1 MDKYEY
7 TIKTEQ
13 IKKLV
18 SEHNYRDALEIV
30 DEIDWR
36 RVRNVSMLTMAADVY
51 KRNQRF
57 EDCRDVLIMAYD
69 RAPIGRRILKKLT
82 EVAIIMRDFE
92 EAEEYYEEFVK
103 IAPTDLSRYTLKYK
117 IEKGKGAD
125 LGRLIHILEELKS
138 QEYLEEWA
146 YELALL
152 YKKAGFIEKCVA
164 ECDDI
169 ILWFSQGDYV
179 VKAMELKK
187 QFAPLTADQQEK
199 YDNRFKQYEIKGN
212 LFSEEKEPGEQE
224 ETEKKEAAEVDKDT
238 EKTEN
243 TVNAEKTEETVAAEN
258 LFKDTVEIP
267 KLDIEFINK
276 VMENSKVPP
285 VITPPVI
292 DERPV
297 LEETEKK
304 QEVTEN
310 LEEIQKEQAVED
322 VKEEKRNDEEEAL
335 IEEETE
341 PMKLEAS
348 VEEEREEEALV
359 LTEETSEK
367 DIAAEAIE
375 EEGEAKE
382 QPAGSVSQD
391 TLNSMEANLLK
402 QALMSEMEGQIIKQA
417 DMSMEEREL
426 APDVSE
432 LTAAQKEILAPY
444 LEEDGMEKQ
453 FIKLFHNIEKYKNK
467 SGTSRFGNILIV
479 GDDVD
484 VKMKQLAMD
493 VIKVIAKQAK
503 KKSGRIAKVN
513 ADIIN
518 RKGIARSIEKI
529 KGTVLVIEDAGHIT
543 KDRMKELISV
553 MDGPTEEMLVIL
565 ECERMSAK
573 GLILDV
579 PEIKSKFQCVI
590 KMPFDR
596 LREPIK
602 WAVNYARDN
611 DYVIDEGGIEALRK
625 KIVKQFGDKNPEK
638 DDICL
643 MVEEAIDHSETK
655 NIKNLFD
662 IVFSKKYEED
672 ELTVLKD
679 ADFK

>member
-1 MDKYEY
+1 MSKSVSY
-7 TIKTEQ
+7 TH
-13 IKKLV
+13 L
-18 SEHNYRDALEIV
+18 
-30 DEIDWR
+30 
-36 RVRNVSMLTMAADVY
+36 
-51 KRNQRF
+51 
-57 EDCRDVLIMAYD
+57 
-69 RAPIGRRILKKLT
+69 
-82 EVAIIMRDFE
+82 
-92 EAEEYYEEFVK
+92 
-103 IAPTDLSRYTLKYK
+103 
-117 IEKGKGAD
+117 
-125 LGRLIHILEELKS
+125 S

-348 VEEEREEEALV
+348 EEEEREEEALV

-484 VKMKQLAMD
+484 EKMK
-493 VIKVIAKQAK
+493 
-503 KKSGRIAKVN
+503 R
-513 ADIIN
+513 
-518 RKGIARSIEKI
+518 
-529 KGTVLVIEDAGHIT
+529 
-543 KDRMKELISV
+543 
-553 MDGPTEEMLVIL
+553 
-565 ECERMSAK
+565 
-573 GLILDV
+573 
-579 PEIKSKFQCVI
+579 CV
-590 KMPFDR
+590 
-596 LREPIK
+596 
-602 WAVNYARDN
+602 
-611 DYVIDEGGIEALRK
+611 
-625 KIVKQFGDKNPEK
+625 
-638 DDICL
+638 
-643 MVEEAIDHSETK
+643 
-655 NIKNLFD
+655 
-662 IVFSKKYEED
+662 
-672 ELTVLKD
+672 
-679 ADFK
+679 